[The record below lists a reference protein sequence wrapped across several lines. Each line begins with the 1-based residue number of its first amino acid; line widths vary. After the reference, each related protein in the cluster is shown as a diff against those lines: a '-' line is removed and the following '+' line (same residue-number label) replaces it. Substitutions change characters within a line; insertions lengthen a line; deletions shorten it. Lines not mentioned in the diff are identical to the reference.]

1 MNRFARCAAATCAL
15 AALASGP
22 AFAQFPASAVTLVV
36 AAPAGDEADVSARLI
51 AAKLTERWGRAVF
64 VENKPGDAGVAGAEF
79 VAKAKPD
86 GHVLLMGNVL
96 TQAILPALLKKIP
109 YDADRA
115 FAPVSLVG
123 EVPLVLL
130 VHPSI
135 KAQAPRD
142 LVTAA
147 KPKAAPLK
155 YASAGNGSLT
165 HLAAALFEGAAR
177 VQFAHSPHK
186 GEAQA
191 LSEVVAGRAT
201 LAFAPLPDA
210 IAQISGAK
218 VRPLAVTS
226 AQRAAVMPKLQTVAE
241 SGFPGYEVT
250 EWFGILAPAGTPAA
264 TIEKIA
270 KDVQRVAGAAD
281 VRSKLDQKGAI
292 TVASSPAQFK
302 SRIQSDRQRYA
313 RVIQEQ
319 NIKPD

>member
-1 MNRFARCAAATCAL
+1 LNRFMRCAAACAL
-15 AALASGP
+15 VALASGP
-22 AFAQFPASAVTLVV
+22 VFAQYPASAVTLVV
-36 AAPAGDEADVSARLI
+36 AAPAGEEADVSARLI
-51 AAKLTERWGRAVF
+51 ATKLTERWGRAVF
-64 VENKPGDAGVAGAEF
+64 VENKPGDAGAAGAEF

-86 GHVLLMGNVL
+86 GHVLLMGNVV
-96 TQAILPALLKKIP
+96 TQVILPALLKKIP

-142 LVTAA
+142 LVAAA

-165 HLAAALFEGAAR
+165 HLAAALFESTAR
-177 VQFAHSPHK
+177 VQFAHSPQK

-191 LSEVVAGRAT
+191 LSEVVAGRTT
-201 LAFAPLPDA
+201 LAFVSLPDA
-210 IAQISGAK
+210 IGQISAAR

-226 AQRAAVMPKLQTVAE
+226 AQRAAALPKLQTVAE
-241 SGFPGYEVT
+241 SGYPGYEVT
-250 EWFGILAPAGTPAA
+250 EWFGLLAPAGTPAA
-264 TIEKIA
+264 TIEKIS
-270 KDVQRVAGAAD
+270 KDVHRAATAAD
-281 VRSKLDQKGAI
+281 VRSKLEQKGAI
-292 TVASSPAQFK
+292 TVGSSPAQFK
-302 SRIQSDRQRYA
+302 ARIESDRQRYA